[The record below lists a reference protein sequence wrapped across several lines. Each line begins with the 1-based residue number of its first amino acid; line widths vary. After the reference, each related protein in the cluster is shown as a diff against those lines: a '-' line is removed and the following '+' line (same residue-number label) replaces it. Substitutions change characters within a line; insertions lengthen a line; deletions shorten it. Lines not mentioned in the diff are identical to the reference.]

1 MFENWKNIIVI
12 VGVNTL
18 DIGVATG
25 GCQDRSGDSDM
36 VDTGH
41 DLSLVVMVWQV
52 MDQLDRWDACFH

>member
-1 MFENWKNIIVI
+1 MRKYATLKNIV

-52 MDQLDRWDACFH
+52 MDQLDR

>member
-1 MFENWKNIIVI
+1 MILFLKLRKYATSKIIV

-52 MDQLDRWDACFH
+52 MDQLDR